1 MNNTLSTTIAQ
12 FRKEL
17 LPFVFGKNHLIDVLL
32 VTLIMRGHI
41 LIEDLPGVGKTTVA
55 KAFSALLGREFSRIQ
70 GTSDTLVQDVIGGE
84 ILDMQTKKLH
94 LRKGPIFAEIVLV
107 DEINRMHPKTQSAF
121 LEAMEERQVSLAG
134 KVEKLPHIHMIL
146 ATQNPIEYSGT
157 YPLPEAHR
165 DRFACRL
172 SIGFPDRALQKHML
186 IHQQYRTI
194 DAQIAGLPSVL
205 SAADLKTLE
214 DYLPHVTISDII
226 LDRLLDFVDWTRTD
240 TQFRYGVSPRGV
252 FQMTT
257 ALRAYAMLIGRDMV
271 VPADVRVLLP
281 YFLLHRIELVNG
293 QGRDVLEQVCD
304 EKLKEVFRGI

>member
-17 LPFVFGKNHLIDVLL
+17 MPFVFGKNHLIDVLL

-41 LIEDLPGVGKTTVA
+41 LIEDLPGVGKTTLA
-55 KAFSALLGREFSRIQ
+55 KAFSTLLGREFSRIQ

-84 ILDMQTKKLH
+84 ILDMQTKQLQ

-121 LEAMEERQVSLAG
+121 LEAMEERQISLVG
-134 KVEKLPHIHMIL
+134 KVEKLPHTHMII
-146 ATQNPIEYSGT
+146 ATQNPIEHSGT

-172 SIGFPDRALQKHML
+172 SLGFPGRDIQKHML
-186 IHQQYRTI
+186 LHQKDRSI
-194 DAQIAGLPSVL
+194 DAQIAALPVMLSVV
-205 SAADLKTLE
+205 DLQTLE
-214 DYLPHVTISDII
+214 EYLPHIIVSDII

-240 TQFRYGVSPRGV
+240 SQFRFGVSPRGV
-252 FQMTT
+252 FQFTT

-271 VPADVRVLLP
+271 VPEDIPLLLP
-281 YFLLHRIELVNG
+281 YFLLHRIELIGG
-293 QGRDVLEQVCD
+293 QGRKVLEQVCT
-304 EKLKEVFRGI
+304 EKLKEIFRGL